1 MDNVE
6 CRVHHVTNVGS
17 DGSDSLKK
25 HVKIIQEQVSSLSIP
40 IMVSPHDSTVAFN
53 LEFLKSINL
62 QMLIPSLVPS
72 FHTCYSL
79 LPLPYA

>member
-6 CRVHHVTNVGS
+6 CRVHHVTNVRS

-40 IMVSPHDSTVAFN
+40 IMVSPQAPHDSTVAVSKKYKHSN
-53 LEFLKSINL
+53 
-62 QMLIPSLVPS
+62 VDS
-72 FHTCYSL
+72 F
-79 LPLPYA
+79 PGP